1 MHNFLRAIH
10 HVLILSS
17 CPVHFTFLLLFLTA
31 HFKCWPSWAVS
42 MFLTLAVCVMNS
54 RLPLNLSRL
63 VNRGTWIGG
72 VVYNSQITMPKASI
86 LHYYFYHICISRLQN
101 HTLSN
106 VSTFHPQFIR
116 SKDTQMTDERL
127 QLKSQLFID
136 DLYNYFVLCTLLH
149 LCRRKRAAL
158 NYLYNCSPNN
168 KI

>member
-101 HTLSN
+101 HYSVQRFDISPSIHSKQRYTDDGWKIA
-106 VSTFHPQFIR
+106 VKKSTFHRWFV
-116 SKDTQMTDERL
+116 
-127 QLKSQLFID
+127 QLFCS
-136 DLYNYFVLCTLLH
+136 LHSPPPLPKKESRTKLLIQ
-149 LCRRKRAAL
+149 LFSK
-158 NYLYNCSPNN
+158 
-168 KI
+168 

>member
-86 LHYYFYHICISRLQN
+86 LHYYFLSYMYIKITKSLLCPTFRHF
-101 HTLSN
+101 TLNS
-106 VSTFHPQFIR
+106 F
-116 SKDTQMTDERL
+116 E
-127 QLKSQLFID
+127 
-136 DLYNYFVLCTLLH
+136 
-149 LCRRKRAAL
+149 A
-158 NYLYNCSPNN
+158 
-168 KI
+168 KIHR

>member
-72 VVYNSQITMPKASI
+72 VVYNSHDAQGFNSTLLFLSYMYIKITKSYSVQRFDISPSI
-86 LHYYFYHICISRLQN
+86 HSKQRYTDDGWKIA
-101 HTLSN
+101 
-106 VSTFHPQFIR
+106 VKKSTFHRWFV
-116 SKDTQMTDERL
+116 
-127 QLKSQLFID
+127 QLFCS
-136 DLYNYFVLCTLLH
+136 LHSPPPLPKKESRTKLLIQ
-149 LCRRKRAAL
+149 LFSK
-158 NYLYNCSPNN
+158 
-168 KI
+168 